1 MPRVAGSILVAT
13 ALVAGTVLTGSVAYA
28 APVAPPNTVPGL
40 DVSYWQGPNV
50 DWKKIADNGAKFAI
64 IRATRGTSSTDNAT
78 PYVDPYF
85 ARNAAEARKYGIIQ
99 GAYHF
104 AGPDKSSGAT
114 QANFLV
120 DNGGG
125 WQPDGMSLPGAL
137 DMESDPYSTL
147 PKQDGVRVD
156 CYNLTAPQMIA
167 WIKDF
172 STTYFKRTGRYPMI
186 YSNQNWWKNCTSSP
200 AEPTGTAAF
209 DLTNPLWVANYKD
222 PVKNPAPAMMGGFTK
237 YTFWQFWN
245 GNDKPLFPGDQNLF
259 PGTLAQLR
267 AFAKKADKP
276 VANVGVKV
284 TKNGKYR
291 VGKKASFKVEVTNK
305 GPDASGT
312 TRVYVKFPAKKLKL
326 RSFPKACTKASY
338 GLKCVY
344 PNIPAKGAKTFKVWF
359 TVTKQLKAG
368 SKPTVTLGLQTP
380 GILDPGKPN
389 NTSKTTLPITR

>member
-13 ALVAGTVLTGSVAYA
+13 ALAAGTILTGSVAHA

-50 DWKKIADNGAKFAI
+50 NWKTIADNGAKFAI
-64 IRATRGTSSTDNAT
+64 IRATRGTSTADNAT

-85 ARNAAEARKYGIIQ
+85 ARNAEEARKYGIIQ

-114 QANFLV
+114 QANFFV
-120 DNGGG
+120 DSGGG
-125 WQPDGMSLPGAL
+125 WKPDGMSLPGAL

-147 PKQDGVRVD
+147 PKVPGLRVD
-156 CYNLTAPQMIA
+156 CYNLTPKQMIA
-167 WIKDF
+167 WIRDF
-172 STTYFKRTGRYPMI
+172 SNTYFKRTGRYPML
-186 YSNQNWWKNCTSSP
+186 YSNQNWWRNCTGSP
-200 AEPTGTAAF
+200 AEPNGTAAF
-209 DLTNPLWVANYKD
+209 ALTNPLWVANYKD
-222 PVKNPAPAMMGGFTK
+222 PVKYPEPAMLGGFSK

-259 PGTLAQLR
+259 PGTLKQLR

-291 VGKKASFKVEVTNK
+291 VGKKASVKVQVTNT

-312 TRVYVKFPAKKLKL
+312 TRVYVKFPAKKLKATG
-326 RSFPKACTKASY
+326 FPKACKKVSY
-338 GLKCVY
+338 GLKCVWKTL
-344 PNIPAKGAKTFKVWF
+344 PAKKAVNFKVWF
-359 TVTKQLKAG
+359 TVTKQLKPG
-368 SKPTVTLGLQTP
+368 QKPAVTLGLQTP
-380 GILDPGKPN
+380 NILDPGKKN
-389 NTSKTTLPITR
+389 NTSKVTLPITR